1 MKFIMGSWHARDVP
15 FHLETEALVCKRLT
29 MLEYVEPL
37 RTGAHV
43 PKDFREARTPTRSET
58 YVLRWWRFADQTKV
72 WFMALE
78 GASQAETEGWARR
91 VLNEAR
97 QAERR
102 TPAQHRAGKWPFVAS
117 GADAPPSTIAS
128 DDAPAGTR
136 RRKPP
141 ER

>member
-1 MKFIMGSWHARDVP
+1 MKFIMGSWHAKDVP

-29 MLEYVEPL
+29 MLEYVEPAGTESYLPEDL
-37 RTGAHV
+37 RKV
-43 PKDFREARTPTRSET
+43 RTPTKSET

-78 GASQAETEGWARR
+78 GPSQVEIEGWARR

-102 TPAQHRAGKWPFVAS
+102 APAQRQARQWPYVGTAEAS
-117 GADAPPSTIAS
+117 STIAS

-136 RRKPP
+136 RRKRE